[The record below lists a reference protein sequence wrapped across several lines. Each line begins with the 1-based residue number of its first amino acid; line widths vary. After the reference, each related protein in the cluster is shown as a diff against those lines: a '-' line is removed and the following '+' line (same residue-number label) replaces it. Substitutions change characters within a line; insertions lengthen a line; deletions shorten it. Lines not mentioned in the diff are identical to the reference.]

1 MEYLLMKFTN
11 QSWLLV
17 ADTQMES
24 MVSDGVHFKDLS
36 PTSVVLCWRG
46 PDVQLAPDIQ
56 GYQIWHH
63 KISDLGFIERPT
75 CTLPKTE
82 RRALISNLEP
92 STEYMFKVSF
102 TWHHDQ
108 YYQIFGIIFV
118 CCYDKEWMEIA
129 LKEEGNNSNG

>member
-1 MEYLLMKFTN
+1 MKFTN
-11 QSWLLV
+11 QRWLLV
-17 ADTQMES
+17 ADTQMDS

-36 PTSVVLCWRG
+36 PNSVVLCWRG

-63 KISDLGFIERPT
+63 KISDLGFFERPT

-108 YYQIFGIIFV
+108 YYQIFGIIFLSAV
-118 CCYDKEWMEIA
+118 MTR
-129 LKEEGNNSNG
+129 NGWKLH